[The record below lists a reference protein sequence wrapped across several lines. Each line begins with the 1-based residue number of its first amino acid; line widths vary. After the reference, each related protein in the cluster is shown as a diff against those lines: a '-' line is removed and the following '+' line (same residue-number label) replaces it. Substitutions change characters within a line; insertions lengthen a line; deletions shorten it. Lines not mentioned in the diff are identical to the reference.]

1 MRAMREAA
9 TPSWLL
15 PELRCGG
22 HCALG
27 AVLRLRRPFLE
38 VKRGGQPP
46 LAAAAFTSPRELPY
60 LRVSDCL
67 KDLLPEPEEPWEIVR
82 VRDVARH
89 HAVAWQSRSQ
99 VTTDPLDS

>member
-1 MRAMREAA
+1 MASAGIVMRWALCAWRSLAPEAA
-9 TPSWLL
+9 VS
-15 PELRCGG
+15 GG
-22 HCALG
+22 
-27 AVLRLRRPFLE
+27 
-38 VKRGGQPP
+38 KKGGQPP
-46 LAAAAFTSPRELPY
+46 LGAAASTSPRERPY
-60 LRVSDCL
+60 FRVSDCL